1 MSLSKFMVCAA
12 SATMLTPL
20 SIAAQTIPT
29 SPPVNYVN
37 ESNPAIGS
45 IVPKLLDSYVKLI
58 RDHPEVMV
66 QNYKTVVTMT
76 NARTP
81 SQTLAAI
88 HDDRTNQA
96 YSILNG
102 LGALTNL
109 YMAGAGA
116 STSGS
121 APNTLTPTSYAT
133 ATLADYVANI
143 NLGNSFSPGAE
154 KFGNG
159 TATPL
164 AAAVAFINNTVRASS
179 STEPAKRTFARYQG
193 ENPPIDPLDP

>member
-1 MSLSKFMVCAA
+1 MPRFETRKGKGVSLSKIMVCAA

-81 SQTLAAI
+81 SQTLAAMPAE
-88 HDDRTNQA
+88 DL
-96 YSILNG
+96 S
-102 LGALTNL
+102 
-109 YMAGAGA
+109 
-116 STSGS
+116 
-121 APNTLTPTSYAT
+121 
-133 ATLADYVANI
+133 
-143 NLGNSFSPGAE
+143 NS
-154 KFGNG
+154 
-159 TATPL
+159 L
-164 AAAVAFINNTVRASS
+164 
-179 STEPAKRTFARYQG
+179 
-193 ENPPIDPLDP
+193 